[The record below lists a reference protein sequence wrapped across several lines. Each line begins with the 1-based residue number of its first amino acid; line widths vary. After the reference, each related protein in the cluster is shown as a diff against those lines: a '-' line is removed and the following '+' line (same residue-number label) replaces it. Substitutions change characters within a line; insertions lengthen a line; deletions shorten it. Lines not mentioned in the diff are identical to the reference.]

1 MGKNFF
7 DAMQPNIIEQL
18 GKFYN
23 RDCEYKQALKEEIE
37 LFKQLEGNLSGEQ
50 LLAVRNYH
58 DAICRTWG

>member
-23 RDCEYKQALKEEIE
+23 RDCEYKQALK
-37 LFKQLEGNLSGEQ
+37 
-50 LLAVRNYH
+50 
-58 DAICRTWG
+58 